1 MKIIKASSRRRF
13 IILSLALSLGIMSWQ
28 SANAQTSSTRL
39 AEIGWSSRLSSMG
52 VDKKK
57 NIGRIYDF
65 YCQAA
70 SEDLIHAPIWGTNI
84 YTSNSGICST
94 AVHSGMISEE
104 GGFVSIELL
113 AGQEFYTG
121 SIKNGLESKD
131 HIGTHLSYIFI
142 GEALTN
148 NYSESE
154 TNQQRRPS
162 TIKRVMVNSVQRGV
176 ERSIER
182 IITDIFD

>member
-1 MKIIKASSRRRF
+1 MKTIKASSRLRF
-13 IILSLALSLGIMSWQ
+13 IILSLALSLGIISWQ
-28 SANAQTSSTRL
+28 SANAQTSQIRL

-52 VDKKK
+52 LDKKK
-57 NIGRIYDF
+57 NIGKIYDF

-70 SEDLIHAPIWGTNI
+70 SEDLIHAPIWGTNV

-94 AVHSGMISEE
+94 AFHSGMISEE
-104 GGFVSIELL
+104 GGFISIELL

-121 SIKNGLESKD
+121 SIQNELESKD
-131 HIGTHLSYIFI
+131 HASTHLSYTFM
-142 GEALTN
+142 GEPLTN
-148 NYSESE
+148 NYTESE
-154 TNQQRRPS
+154 TNLQRRPS